1 MLKKILFISI
11 PVIIVSLCLFFSIS
25 AYLTYRDDFIKVPVA
40 SHQLF
45 QRSRLEEKDLEWI
58 DVHKSYLSE
67 DVLYEKEDILGKYV
81 KLSYSVPKGSL
92 IYKGALE
99 EDIRD
104 LSVSLLKK
112 GEINYDLYTGEV
124 KINTGNLSVNMYVD
138 IYLSIKDYDK
148 TVSDLLISGCRITG
162 LFDSQGRAVKSYDN
176 DARIAIVT
184 IAVEKEDVS
193 LLNQAMMIGTVT
205 VLSGADSYDM
215 DQRALIN
222 QDSKVLSYLQ

>member
-25 AYLTYRDDFIKVPVA
+25 AYLTYRDDFIKVTVA

-112 GEINYDLYTGEV
+112 GH
-124 KINTGNLSVNMYVD
+124 
-138 IYLSIKDYDK
+138 
-148 TVSDLLISGCRITG
+148 
-162 LFDSQGRAVKSYDN
+162 
-176 DARIAIVT
+176 
-184 IAVEKEDVS
+184 
-193 LLNQAMMIGTVT
+193 
-205 VLSGADSYDM
+205 
-215 DQRALIN
+215 
-222 QDSKVLSYLQ
+222 